1 MKILLVFMLGMLS
14 FIMLPSVSMQNAVYG
29 GQSESVKEVEKLNV
43 TFATFVDVERTIVTD
58 IKDNLI
64 LKYCGYEQL
73 INSEN
78 LNIKQNILFDKYPKR
93 PRPSLSGFNY
103 QKHCRKQHR
112 AKFFDRLFD
121 RNHCNHYHQHGW

>member
-1 MKILLVFMLGMLS
+1 MKNLLVFMLGMLS

-29 GQSESVKEVEKLNV
+29 GQSELSKQVIQSVPIVCEMVD
-43 TFATFVDVERTIVTD
+43 TATTIVTATMYNPIPSQCD
-58 IKDNLI
+58 SDPLI
-64 LKYCGYEQL
+64 TAG
-73 INSEN
+73 N

-93 PRPSLSGFNY
+93 PRLSLSGFNY
-103 QKHCRKQHR
+103 QKHYRKQHR